1 MLDIKSFIYK
11 FKFMEDAF
19 LNKSLSNDE
28 LNFLSEDVI
37 VDVTPIV
44 KSNENHISL
53 LSVRKIYNINI

>member
-1 MLDIKSFIYK
+1 
-11 FKFMEDAF
+11 MEDAF

-44 KSNENHISL
+44 KSNENHINL
-53 LSVRKIYNINI
+53 LSVRIIL

>member
-1 MLDIKSFIYK
+1 
-11 FKFMEDAF
+11 MEDAF

-53 LSVRKIYNINI
+53 LSVRKINNINI